1 MKQELNLVLS
11 PEEAVNTD
19 AIKKIVSR
27 QIGINPSEITFVKIL
42 KRSIDARSRNIK
54 INLKVEIYCNEELP
68 IPASYKIDYPDVSN
82 KKPVLIIGA
91 GPAGLF
97 AALQLIE
104 NGFKPIIIERGK
116 DVKSRRRDLA
126 AINKAHIVNPHS
138 NYCFGEG
145 GAGTY
150 SDGKLY
156 TRSTKRGDINK
167 VLETFVGHGADD
179 NILIEAHPHI
189 GTNKLPKIIEAMRK
203 TIIDN
208 GGEVH
213 FSTHLTDLIIKDNA
227 IKGIVCNRITYAGND
242 FDRVSNAVQDKEN
255 ITGIDGLQPHWPPF
269 KQILTNDTASTIEL
283 MADAVIL
290 ATGHSARDIFEL
302 LYSKN
307 ILIEGKT
314 FAMGVRVEHPQALID
329 SMQYH
334 CTLHEVERKR
344 DFLPAAPYS
353 MVHQALGR
361 GVYSFCMCPGGIIAP
376 CATAPGEVVTNGW
389 SPSKRN
395 NPYANSGIVVT
406 TEPAD
411 LIKYQQFGP
420 LAGLRYQQDLEK
432 MAWQAGE
439 NAVFQNSLG
448 QTAPAQRLQDFL
460 NNKLSPT
467 LPDASYQPGIK
478 SAPLHSLLPEAIAK
492 RLQIGFA
499 EFGKK
504 MRGYLTN
511 EAVIVGVESRT
522 SSPIRIPRDTET
534 LQHPQI
540 KGLYPCG
547 EGAGYAGGIVSAA
560 IDGQKCAD
568 AIGLARS

>member
-11 PEEAVNTD
+11 PQEAED
-19 AIKKIVSR
+19 ELILK
-27 QIGINPSEITFVKIL
+27 QIAARETGCKLPEITFIKIL
-42 KRSIDARSRNIK
+42 KRSIDARSRNVK
-54 INLKVEIYCNEELP
+54 INLKIEVYINEAEPAP
-68 IPASYKIDYPDVSN
+68 ISYKINYPHVSN
-82 KKPVLIIGA
+82 SKPVIIVGS

-97 AALQLIE
+97 AALQLLE
-104 NGFKPIIIERGK
+104 KGLKPIVIERGC
-116 DVKSRRRDLA
+116 DVKKRRRDLA
-126 AINKAHIVNPHS
+126 AINKEHIVNPHS

-156 TRSTKRGDINK
+156 TRSTKRGDITK
-167 VLETFVGHGADD
+167 VLETFVAHGADP

-189 GTNKLPKIIEAMRK
+189 GTNKLPKIIEAMRQ

-213 FSTHLTDLIIKDNA
+213 FNTHVIDLIISRDS
-227 IKGIVCNRITYAGND
+227 IKGVVCN
-242 FDRVSNAVQDKEN
+242 QLDKN
-255 ITGIDGLQPHWPPF
+255 S
-269 KQILTNDTASTIEL
+269 STEFI
-283 MADAVIL
+283 ADSVIL

-302 LYSKN
+302 LHSKN

-329 SMQYH
+329 SLQYH
-334 CTLHEVERKR
+334 CTATEVEKKR
-344 DFLPAAPYS
+344 EHLPAASYS

-376 CATAPGEVVTNGW
+376 CATEPGEVVTNGW

-406 TEPAD
+406 TELID
-411 LIKYQQFGP
+411 LKDYQQFGP
-420 LAGLRYQQDLEK
+420 LAGLRYQQALEK
-432 MAWQAGE
+432 MAWKAGGE
-439 NAVFQNSLG
+439 TLRKESFG
-448 QTAPAQRLQDFL
+448 QTAPAQRLMDFV
-460 NNKLSPT
+460 NNKLSPS
-467 LPDASYQPGIK
+467 LPDSSYQPGLR
-478 SAPLHSLLPEAIAK
+478 SAPLHTLLPEAIGK
-492 RLQIGFA
+492 RLQLGFA

-504 MRGYLTN
+504 MRGYLSN

-522 SSPIRIPRDTET
+522 SSPVRIPRDTES

-560 IDGQKCAD
+560 IDGQKCGN
-568 AIGLARS
+568 AIAYLSE

>member
-11 PEEAVNTD
+11 PEEAD
-19 AIKKIVSR
+19 DEIILKKIVALQTRNKLSD
-27 QIGINPSEITFVKIL
+27 ITFIKIL

-54 INLKVEIYCNEELP
+54 INLKVDVYINEPEPAP
-68 IPASYKIDYPDVSN
+68 ISYKINYPNVTT
-82 KKPVLIIGA
+82 KKPVIVVGS

-104 NGFKPIIIERGK
+104 NGLKPIVVERGG

-126 AINKAHIVNPHS
+126 AINKEHIVNPHS

-167 VLETFVGHGADD
+167 VLETFVAHGADP

-189 GTNKLPKIIEAMRK
+189 GTNKLPKIIEAMRQ
-203 TIIDN
+203 TIIDK

-213 FSTHLTDLIIKDNA
+213 FNMHLTDLIISNNT
-227 IKGIVCNRITYAGND
+227 IKGVVCN
-242 FDRVSNAVQDKEN
+242 QLDKNTTTEF
-255 ITGIDGLQPHWPPF
+255 I
-269 KQILTNDTASTIEL
+269 
-283 MADAVIL
+283 ADSVIL

-302 LYSKN
+302 LHSKK

-329 SMQYH
+329 SIQYH
-334 CTLHEVERKR
+334 LAPTLKGEAQR
-344 DFLPAAPYS
+344 LPLGRGAHLPPASYGL
-353 MVHQALGR
+353 VHQALGR

-376 CATAPGEVVTNGW
+376 CATSPGEVVTNGW

-406 TEPAD
+406 TELID
-411 LIKYQQFGP
+411 LKNYQQFGA

-432 MAWQAGE
+432 MAWKAGGE
-439 NAVFQNSLG
+439 T
-448 QTAPAQRLQDFL
+448 QTAPAQRLVDFV
-460 NNKLSPT
+460 NNRLSST
-467 LPDASYQPGIK
+467 LPDSSYQPGLK
-478 SAPLHSLLPEAIAK
+478 SAPLHTLLPEAIGK
-492 RLQIGFA
+492 RLQLGFQ

-504 MRGYLTN
+504 MRGYLSN

-522 SSPIRIPRDTET
+522 SSPIRIPRNNDT

-560 IDGQKCAD
+560 IDGQKCAN
-568 AIGLARS
+568 AIAEIS

>member
-1 MKQELNLVLS
+1 MKHELNLVVS
-11 PEEAVNTD
+11 PTD
-19 AIKKIVSR
+19 AADDLILKTIAAKQLSIK
-27 QIGINPSEITFVKIL
+27 PSSISFLKIL

-54 INLKVEIYCNEELP
+54 INLRLEIYTDASLP
-68 IPASYKIDYPDVSN
+68 LQTDYKINYPDVHHQQ
-82 KKPVLIIGA
+82 PVIVIGA

-104 NGFKPIIIERGK
+104 TGLKPIVIERGK
-116 DVKSRRRDLA
+116 DVKNRRRDLA
-126 AINKAHIVNPHS
+126 AINKEHLVNPHS

-156 TRSTKRGDINK
+156 TRSTKRGDITK
-167 VLETFVGHGADD
+167 VLEIFVAHGADE
-179 NILIEAHPHI
+179 NILIETHPHI
-189 GTNKLPKIIEAMRK
+189 GTNKLPKIIEAMRQ
-203 TIIDN
+203 TILDH

-213 FSTHLTDLIIKDNA
+213 FQTHVTDILVKQNSVQ
-227 IKGIVCNRITYAGND
+227 GVVCK
-242 FDRVSNAVQDKEN
+242 QLE
-255 ITGIDGLQPHWPPF
+255 TGKMTEF
-269 KQILTNDTASTIEL
+269 T
-283 MADAVIL
+283 ADAVIL

-302 LYSKN
+302 LHAKN

-329 SMQYH
+329 SLQYH
-334 CTLHEVERKR
+334 CTIKEVQKQR
-344 DFLPAAPYS
+344 DYLPAASYS
-353 MVHQALGR
+353 LVHQALGR

-395 NPYANSGIVVT
+395 NPFANSGIVVT
-406 TEPAD
+406 IEPED
-411 LIKYQQFGP
+411 YKKYHSFGP
-420 LAGLRYQQDLEK
+420 LAGLQYQKALEQ
-432 MAWQAGE
+432 MAWNAGGKTQA
-439 NAVFQNSLG
+439 
-448 QTAPAQRLQDFL
+448 APAQRLQDFVM
-460 NNKLSPT
+460 NKFSSG
-467 LPDASYQPGIK
+467 LPEVSYQPGTTA
-478 SAPLHSLLPEAIAK
+478 APLHELLPPEIGK

-504 MRGYLTN
+504 MRGYLSN
-511 EAVIVGVESRT
+511 DAVIVGVESRT
-522 SSPIRIPRDTET
+522 SSPVRIPRDADT

-560 IDGQKCAD
+560 IDGQKCAN
-568 AIGLARS
+568 AITASLS

>member
-1 MKQELNLVLS
+1 MKHELNLVLS
-11 PEEAVNTD
+11 PQEADDETFLQ
-19 AIKKIVSR
+19 KIAAQ
-27 QIGINPSEITFVKIL
+27 QIGCKSSEITCIKIL
-42 KRSIDARSRNIK
+42 KRSIDARSRNVK
-54 INLKVEIYCNEELP
+54 INLKMEVYVNESAPEQ
-68 IPASYKIDYPDVSN
+68 ISYKINYRNVSN
-82 KKPVLIIGA
+82 AKPVIIVGS

-97 AALQLIE
+97 AALQLLE
-104 NGFKPIIIERGK
+104 KGLKPIVIERGK

-126 AINKAHIVNPHS
+126 AINKEHIVNPHS

-156 TRSTKRGDINK
+156 TRSTKRGDITK
-167 VLETFVGHGADD
+167 VLETFVAHGADP

-189 GTNKLPKIIEAMRK
+189 GTNKLPKIIEAMRQ

-213 FSTHLTDLIIKDNA
+213 FNTHLIDFIISKNS
-227 IKGIVCNRITYAGND
+227 IKGVVCKLL
-242 FDRVSNAVQDKEN
+242 DKNTSVEF
-255 ITGIDGLQPHWPPF
+255 I
-269 KQILTNDTASTIEL
+269 
-283 MADAVIL
+283 ADSVIL

-302 LYSKN
+302 LHTKN

-329 SMQYH
+329 SLQYH
-334 CTLHEVERKR
+334 CTVNEVKKKR
-344 DFLPAAPYS
+344 EHLPAASYS
-353 MVHQALGR
+353 LVHQALGR

-376 CATAPGEVVTNGW
+376 CATEPGEVVTNGW

-406 TEPAD
+406 TELID
-411 LIKYQQFGP
+411 LKDYQQFGP
-420 LAGLRYQQDLEK
+420 LAGLRYQQALEK
-432 MAWQAGE
+432 IAWKAGGE
-439 NAVFQNSLG
+439 TQV
-448 QTAPAQRLQDFL
+448 APAQRLMDFV

-467 LPDASYQPGIK
+467 LPDSSYQPGIR
-478 SAPLHSLLPEAIAK
+478 SAPLHTLLPEAIGK
-492 RLQIGFA
+492 RLQLGFQ

-504 MRGYLTN
+504 MRGYLSN

-522 SSPIRIPRDTET
+522 SSPIRIPRETET

-568 AIGLARS
+568 AIF